1 MFFFKLGQNDML
13 KNMPKHTKNQEH
25 ATALTFSTRIHE
37 CVFAMRHGLILSYHP
52 LTACPYYYAM
62 VINSSSICILFNSKT
77 YCKALVLLFM
87 LKVTFL
93 LEKVSSILYPCWHA
107 IQSCLLIRRMWF
119 NTTSQ
124 PHYTSM
130 LPKDMRDM
138 IKSDIHYYYRTQNL

>member
-1 MFFFKLGQNDML
+1 ML

-37 CVFAMRHGLILSYHP
+37 CVFAMA
-52 LTACPYYYAM
+52 ACPYYYAM